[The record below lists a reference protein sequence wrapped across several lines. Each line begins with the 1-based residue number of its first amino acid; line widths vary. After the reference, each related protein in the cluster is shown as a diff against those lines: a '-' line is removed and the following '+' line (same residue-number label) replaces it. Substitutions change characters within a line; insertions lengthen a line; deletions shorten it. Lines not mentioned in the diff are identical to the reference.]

1 MLGLVM
7 EWMCVFVSR
16 RGVWW
21 VSEEAMIGLAV
32 F

>member
-21 VSEEAMIGLAV
+21 VSEEAMIGWDL